1 MDETLRTWGK
11 NIQLRREVLNADGV
25 PRNVK
30 ANEPSMT
37 QAQLGE
43 MLEPPVHQS
52 TIARWEAGQ
61 MEPKRRHKAELARI
75 LMTDVAMLFPLTRSA
90 A

>member
-11 NIQLRREVLNADGV
+11 NIQLRREALTADSIPLQMRPG
-25 PRNVK
+25 
-30 ANEPSMT
+30 EPAMT

-43 MLEPPVHQS
+43 RFEPPVHQS
-52 TIARWEAGQ
+52 TVARWEAGQ
-61 MEPKRRHKAELARI
+61 MEPKRHHKAQLAQI
-75 LMTDVAMLFPLTRSA
+75 LMTDVSMLFPMTRSA